1 MSIRELYQ
9 REARSELAELTAQI
23 ELLRRRSA
31 KAGSGAVSDHEERLV
46 SLETRTKS
54 IEVHLEA
61 LEDTEQDDWEGI
73 QTDLRRSLEELSEEV
88 AVEALAWHKML
99 GHSKPLMKGL
109 RRAYLHRANT
119 QLEELASEIE
129 SFADRA
135 SGVPMRSPSHLHQR
149 VEDLRQLRESTHE
162 RLQGLAQET
171 RYEWEEVTREIE
183 QNIGSLRR
191 ELAEAECELN
201 STLVHNY
208 DYREKGA

>member
-61 LEDTEQDDWEGI
+61 LEDTQQDDWEGI
-73 QTDLRRSLEELSEEV
+73 QTDLRRSLEELTEEV

-99 GHSKPLMKGL
+99 GHRKSLMKGL

-183 QNIGSLRR
+183 ETIGSLRR

-201 STLVHNY
+201 STLIHSI
-208 DYREKGA
+208 REKGA